1 MGKLLNA
8 ASCLTLAGLAL
19 APLQA
24 TTAQTIKVG
33 MAQDISGPFSANG
46 TDSRTG
52 YDLAIKQLGGKLGG
66 YPTEFIQTD
75 TAGNP
80 DNARQQVERMIQRD
94 NIDLFTGP
102 VASNIALAVGPQL
115 FAKKIPYL
123 SHNTGPSALSG
134 KGCNAYFFGTAYQ
147 NDAYHEAAG
156 RYASQ
161 RGFKRVSL
169 IAPNYP
175 GGKDAVNGFKHFYKG
190 SVGAEIFTKVGQID
204 YAAEIA
210 QIRADKPDAVYFFL
224 PGAMGIGF
232 IKQFVAAGLD
242 KSVTLLS
249 TGFSADEDIVQAV
262 GKPMIGIYSTSH
274 WAHDLDV
281 PANKT
286 FVDAYRKEYNR
297 YPSGYAAQAYDVIMA
312 MDAAVRQVGGKVSDR
327 EAVLAALRKA
337 DFNSVRGKFTYGN
350 NQFPIEN
357 FYLRVVGTDA
367 AGVVTNKLVSTVLK
381 DYKDS
386 YADECPLKAS

>member
-1 MGKLLNA
+1 MRLRSSA
-8 ASCLTLAGLAL
+8 RCLAL
-19 APLQA
+19 ACLALSPLHA
-24 TTAQTIKVG
+24 AVAQTIKVG
-33 MAQDISGPFSANG
+33 MAMDISGPFSANG

-52 YDLAIKQLGGKLGG
+52 YALAMKQLNGKLGG
-66 YPTEFIQTD
+66 FPVEYIQTD

-80 DNARQQVERMIQRD
+80 DNARQQVERMLQRD
-94 NIDLFTGP
+94 DIDLFTGP
-102 VASNIALAVGPQL
+102 VASNVALAVGPLL
-115 FAKKIPYL
+115 FGKKVPYL

-156 RYASQ
+156 RFATQ
-161 RGFKRVSL
+161 KEFKKVVL

-175 GGKDAVNGFKHFYKG
+175 GGKDAVNGFKHFYEKG
-190 SVGAEIFTKVGQID
+190 ATNEIYTKVGQID
-204 YAAEIA
+204 YAAELA
-210 QIRADKPDAVYFFL
+210 QLRSDKPDAVYFFL

-242 KSVTLLS
+242 KSITLIS

-262 GKPMIGIYSTSH
+262 GKPMLGIYNTSH

-281 PANKT
+281 PANKA
-286 FVDAYRKEYNR
+286 FVAAYRKEYGR

-312 MDAAVRQVGGKVSDR
+312 MNAAVKQIGGKVDDR
-327 EAVLAALRKA
+327 EALLAALRKA
-337 DFNSVRGKFTYGN
+337 DFESVRGKFVYGN

-357 FYLRVVGTDA
+357 FYLRVVDTDA
-367 AGVVTNKLVSTVLK
+367 NGQVTNKLVSTILK
-381 DYKDS
+381 NYQDS
-386 YADECPLKAS
+386 YADQCPLKAS